1 MSDGIGVNS
10 AVAWPPSGPYQAPAD
25 DGKPHLWAQKGFQ
38 FGDLLDIVNPL
49 QHLPIVGPIYRW
61 ITGDTIGNLPRI
73 AGDALYGGLIG
84 FASGLLNVLVKEE
97 TGRDIGETVVALV
110 TGSDDKPAAAAAP
123 QAPASSQTPE
133 VADIAP
139 AAASPAQP
147 APAAPPAAP
156 DHPAIPL
163 ARGVGTSVSAAPP
176 TSPAASAPANP
187 AQAFLAQQAERRRQ
201 LYGSGSAPSA
211 ANGRVLSPQ
220 PVPLSIPPGS
230 LPPQGRPTPVSFVA
244 ATPTPAQTPAAGP
257 LDVSRKMIEALDKYA
272 LLQRQREGTAVLRGS
287 QVDVAP

>member
-1 MSDGIGVNS
+1 MSDGTGVNS
-10 AVAWPPSGPYQAPAD
+10 AVAWPPAEPYQAPAD
-25 DGKPHLWAQKGFQ
+25 DGKPHIWAQKGFQ
-38 FGDLLDIVNPL
+38 FHDLLDIVNPL
-49 QHLPIVGPIYRW
+49 QHLPIIGSVYRW

-84 FASGLLNVLVKEE
+84 FASGLVNVLVKEE

-110 TGSDDKPAAAAAP
+110 TGSDDKPAASAAP
-123 QAPASSQTPE
+123 QAPASAPTQTPDL
-133 VADIAP
+133 ANIAP
-139 AAASPAQP
+139 AAAP
-147 APAAPPAAP
+147 PPANP

-163 ARGVGTSVSAAPP
+163 VRGVGTSVPAAP
-176 TSPAASAPANP
+176 TASAPANP

-201 LYGSGSAPSA
+201 LYGAGTAPAA

-230 LPPQGRPTPVSFVA
+230 LPVQGRVTPVSFTATAPAPAQPA
-244 ATPTPAQTPAAGP
+244 ATPPTDISQ
-257 LDVSRKMIEALDKYA
+257 KMIDALDKYA
-272 LLQRQREGTAVLRGS
+272 LLQRQREGTSAPRGS